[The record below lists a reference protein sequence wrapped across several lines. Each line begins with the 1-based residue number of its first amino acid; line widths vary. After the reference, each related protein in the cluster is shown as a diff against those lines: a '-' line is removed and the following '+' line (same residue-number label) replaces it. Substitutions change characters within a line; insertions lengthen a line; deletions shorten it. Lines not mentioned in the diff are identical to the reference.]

1 MTGGI
6 EAGRSALQSHDPKPF
21 TVIGGFLGAGKTTVL
36 NRVLAASR
44 GVRYAVLVNDFGAL
58 AIDETLIAEHDGQT
72 IALANGCICCS
83 MSDGFI
89 TAMLRLMQEPDRFDH
104 VLVEASGVSEPD
116 RIMDFAR
123 LDPLL
128 EPDAILVLVDAETLA
143 ARLSDL
149 KVGEVMATQIRTAD
163 ILVLN
168 KTDLVSPETTEAVEA
183 TLRGLNVTAPVLRS
197 AKGRVPLEVALGSG
211 LHPAEVGEA
220 RDHDHHHHHAEEF
233 FETRSFTSDRS
244 LDRAQFNAFAAAL
257 PVTVIRGKGVLVFS
271 DAPDRAEIWQR
282 VGARMELTQRREGP
296 VPTGSS
302 LILIGTDATEMA
314 GLPRSMDA
322 S

>member
-1 MTGGI
+1 MTRSI
-6 EAGRSALQSHDPKPF
+6 EARSSDPQAPEPKPF
-21 TVIGGFLGAGKTTVL
+21 TVIGGFLGAGKTTLL
-36 NRVLAASR
+36 NRVLAASS

-58 AIDETLIAEHDGQT
+58 AIDETLVEEHDGQT

-128 EPDAILVLVDAETLA
+128 EPDAILVLVDGETLPG
-143 ARLSDL
+143 RLSDAR
-149 KVGEVMATQIRTAD
+149 VGEVVSTQIRTAD
-163 ILVLN
+163 MLVLN
-168 KTDLVSPETTEAVEA
+168 KTDLVAMEAAEAVEA
-183 TLRGLNVTAPVLRS
+183 TLRELNPTAPVLRS
-197 AKGRVPLEVALGSG
+197 AKGRVPLDVVLGSG
-211 LHPAEVGEA
+211 LHAAGEGEA
-220 RDHDHHHHHAEEF
+220 HTHHHHLHAEEI
-233 FETRSFTSDRS
+233 FETRSFTADRP
-244 LDRAQFNAFAAAL
+244 LDRAEFNAFTAAL
-257 PVTVIRGKGVLVFS
+257 PASVIRGKGVLVFS
-271 DAPDRAEIWQR
+271 DEPNRAEIWQR
-282 VGARMELTQRREGP
+282 VGARMELTLRREGP

-302 LILIGTDATEMA
+302 LILIGTEALEMV
-314 GLPRSMDA
+314 GLPRSMNA